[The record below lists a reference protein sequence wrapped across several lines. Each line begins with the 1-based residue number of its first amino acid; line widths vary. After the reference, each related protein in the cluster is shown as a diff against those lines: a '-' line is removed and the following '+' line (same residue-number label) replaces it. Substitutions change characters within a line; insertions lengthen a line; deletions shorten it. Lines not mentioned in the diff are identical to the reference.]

1 MTMPDEIDP
10 CHFAIVAG
18 LDSDDPCDLSLD
30 SFTTRPEIDHI
41 QTRLIFRCAPTCRL
55 PVVT

>member
-1 MTMPDEIDP
+1 MTMPDEIDR

-18 LDSDDPCDLSLD
+18 LDSDHLRDLALD
-30 SFTTRPEIDHI
+30 SFTTRSEIDQI
-41 QTRLIFRCAPTCRL
+41 QTRLVFRCAPTRRL

>member
-1 MTMPDEIDP
+1 MTMPDEIDR

-18 LDSDDPCDLSLD
+18 LDSDDPSDLALD

-41 QTRLIFRCAPTCRL
+41 QKRLIFQCAPTRRL